1 MIFLC
6 LVTDVF
12 CVAYRND
19 EVIGTKGVKGGTE
32 VWAFSLSLSRVSAH
46 LLISPAPAVAN
57 RAPGQGKLVWFRAE
71 GECHVICG
79 ELGGGRG
86 CFR

>member
-1 MIFLC
+1 MSATKRVETSKVGAMVYAGVSGESKGTGKGLTMIFLC

-32 VWAFSLSLSRVSAH
+32 V
-46 LLISPAPAVAN
+46 
-57 RAPGQGKLVWFRAE
+57 
-71 GECHVICG
+71 
-79 ELGGGRG
+79 
-86 CFR
+86 

>member
-19 EVIGTKGVKGGTE
+19 EVIGTKGVKGWNRGLGDPLLPLAGKRSFAYIACACGGE
-32 VWAFSLSLSRVSAH
+32 SRAGPGKISLVPR
-46 LLISPAPAVAN
+46 
-57 RAPGQGKLVWFRAE
+57 
-71 GECHVICG
+71 
-79 ELGGGRG
+79 GG
-86 CFR
+86 